1 MSRTRVLLISLLIV
15 AANSSI
21 PQSARVTP
29 NQAIEPVVIELA
41 PVLSGL
47 SSPVFV
53 TNARDGSNRLFIVE
67 QSGRIKVLQPGASAP
82 TVFLDI
88 ATKILSGGERGLLG
102 LAFHP
107 QFSTNRRFFVDY
119 TRQQDG
125 ATVIAEYHASA
136 SNPNFADGGET
147 VLLVIP
153 QPFANHN
160 GGMIEFGPDQFLY
173 IGMGDGGSSNDPA
186 SRAQSIF
193 DLLGKILRIDVDH
206 PNGIVPYS
214 SPADN
219 PFFGAT
225 AGLDEIFAT
234 GFRNPWRFSF
244 DRKTGQLYAG
254 DVGQGAWE
262 EIDIVTRGGNY
273 GWRITEGNHCNP
285 GLSGGNCSLTG
296 FTPAIAEYAHT
307 NGRCSITGGYVYRG
321 LQSSLPPNTYVYA
334 DYCTGEIFLL
344 DGGATSLLL
353 DTSMNISSFGED
365 EAGEIYVVG
374 LGGAIN
380 RITNPNPPPP
390 PPPPSGLNI
399 QSAVVRRRS
408 SNELLQPITVKSNG
422 KKYDVIVL
430 GTGYVEDSDIFVN
443 GRKLKTNLLFTPTEA
458 VFLTGRLK
466 KDMLREPGP
475 LIVEFVN
482 PDGAHSNQLTLMV
495 VPDE

>member
-1 MSRTRVLLISLLIV
+1 
-15 AANSSI
+15 
-21 PQSARVTP
+21 
-29 NQAIEPVVIELA
+29 
-41 PVLSGL
+41 VLSGL
-47 SSPVFV
+47 NSPVLV

-67 QSGRIKVLQPGASAP
+67 QSGRIKVLQPGASQP

-88 ATKILSGGERGLLG
+88 ATKIVSGGERGLLG

-136 SNPNFADGGET
+136 SNPNLADGSET
-147 VLLVIP
+147 QLLVIA

-160 GGMIEFGPDQFLY
+160 GGMIEFGPDHFLY
-173 IGMGDGGSSNDPA
+173 IGMGDGGSANDPA

-206 PNGIVPYS
+206 ANGIVPYS

-219 PFFGAT
+219 PFFGTT
-225 AGLDEIFAT
+225 AGSDEIFAL

-244 DRKTGQLYAG
+244 DRANGQLYAG

-273 GWRITEGNHCNP
+273 GWRVAEGNHCNP
-285 GLSGGNCSLTG
+285 IFSGGNCSLAG

-321 LQSSLPPNTYVYA
+321 SQSSLPPNTYVYG
-334 DYCTGEIFLL
+334 DYCTGEIFMLN
-344 DGGATSLLL
+344 GGATSLLL

-374 LGGAIN
+374 LEGTVN

-390 PPPPSGLNI
+390 PPPPPTGLTI
-399 QSAVVRRRS
+399 QSAAVRRRS
-408 SNELLQPITVKSNG
+408 SNEPLQPITVKNNG
-422 KKYDVIVL
+422 KKFDVVVL
-430 GTGYVEDSDIFVN
+430 GTGYVADSDIFVN
-443 GRKLKTNLLFTPTEA
+443 GRKLKTNFHSSPPEA
-458 VFLTGRLK
+458 PFLTGRLK
-466 KDMLREPGP
+466 KDMLSQPGS
-475 LIVEFVN
+475 LVVEVVN

-495 VPDE
+495 VSDQ

>member
-1 MSRTRVLLISLLIV
+1 VLLI
-15 AANSSI
+15 
-21 PQSARVTP
+21 
-29 NQAIEPVVIELA
+29 
-41 PVLSGL
+41 
-47 SSPVFV
+47 
-53 TNARDGSNRLFIVE
+53 
-67 QSGRIKVLQPGASAP
+67 
-82 TVFLDI
+82 
-88 ATKILSGGERGLLG
+88 
-102 LAFHP
+102 
-107 QFSTNRRFFVDY
+107 
-119 TRQQDG
+119 
-125 ATVIAEYHASA
+125 
-136 SNPNFADGGET
+136 
-147 VLLVIP
+147 IP

-160 GGMIEFGPDQFLY
+160 GGMIEFGPDQLLY
-173 IGMGDGGSSNDPA
+173 IGMGDGGSANDPA
-186 SRAQSIF
+186 SRAQSPF

-206 PNGIVPYS
+206 ANGSVPYS

-225 AGLDEIFAT
+225 PGLDEIFAT

-244 DRKTGQLYAG
+244 DRATGQLYAG

-273 GWRITEGNHCNP
+273 GWRVTEGNHCNP
-285 GLSGGNCSLTG
+285 NLSGGNCSLTG

-321 LQSSLPPNTYVYA
+321 SQSSLPPNTYVYG
-334 DYCTGEIFLL
+334 DYCTGEIFMLN
-344 DGGATSLLL
+344 GGATSLLL

-365 EAGEIYVVG
+365 EAGEVYVVG
-374 LGGAIN
+374 LAGTVN
-380 RITNPNPPPP
+380 RITNPNAPPP

-408 SNELLQPITVKSNG
+408 NHETLQPITAHSNG
-422 KKYDVIVL
+422 KKFDVVVF
-430 GTGYVEDSDIFVN
+430 GTGYVAGSDLFVN
-443 GRKLKTNLLFTPTEA
+443 GRKLKTNLLFSPTEA